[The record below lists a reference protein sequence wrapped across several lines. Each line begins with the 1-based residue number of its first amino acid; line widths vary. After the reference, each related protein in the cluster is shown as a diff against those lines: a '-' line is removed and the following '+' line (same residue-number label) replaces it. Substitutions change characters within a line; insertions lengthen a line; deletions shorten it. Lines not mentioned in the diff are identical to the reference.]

1 MEQLKVNKITL
12 DSDGVL
18 KIETNIKDNLELAK
32 YVDRDKIE
40 KSLNPHFLEMHIY
53 QAEYM
58 ISSVMY
64 EGKSLTFH
72 YKEFIEFLE
81 QKRAKEK

>member
-1 MEQLKVNKITL
+1 MEQLKINKITL
-12 DSDGVL
+12 DTDGVL
-18 KIETNIKDNLELAK
+18 RLETNIKDNLELAK
-32 YVDRDKIE
+32 YVDKDKIE

-53 QAEYM
+53 QSDNM

-64 EGKSLTFH
+64 EGQSLLFH

-81 QKRAKEK
+81 EKRNNKK